1 MAQKI
6 KSNKKAYLVRAYTA
20 FNLGDDLFLKILF
33 ERYPRRQFLLF
44 TRNEAYLR
52 FVEKY
57 ANVRILYFNKVED
70 FVYRI
75 ACRLFDENSKVPVFL
90 YKYFFQRNCAKRCD
104 GYLSLGGSIFI
115 QNVPRLTR
123 KDYVFESIVSAF
135 ANKPKFVVGA
145 NFGPVKSDSYV
156 SFYTNLFYE
165 FTDVCFRESYSYK
178 LFESL
183 NVVRYA
189 ADVVFQLKMPK
200 VVRVKD
206 SIGFSVINLERRD
219 GLREYA
225 DKYYSLIGSL
235 LHKSMERGKKTFLI
249 SFCASEG
256 DEAAIDKILELLSM
270 EERGEVN
277 LMFYKGDVD
286 NFLLEYLSLE
296 SVFTTR
302 FHAMILSILGGQ
314 NIYPL
319 IYSDKMENVLNDLEY
334 CGTSLRIDKMEEALN
349 EEKML
354 LDMANN
360 RCSLDNVR
368 QKSLEQFKVLDLYLN
383 EETR

>member
-1 MAQKI
+1 MIIWMIFIFIMSNTNGNDSSSQSNFFANIILQFINIDKETLTFLIRKLAHMSEYAILALFTYYALIKI
-6 KSNKKAYLVRAYTA
+6 A
-20 FNLGDDLFLKILF
+20 FNK
-33 ERYPRRQFLLF
+33 
-44 TRNEAYLR
+44 
-52 FVEKY
+52 
-57 ANVRILYFNKVED
+57 RI
-70 FVYRI
+70 I
-75 ACRLFDENSKVPVFL
+75 
-90 YKYFFQRNCAKRCD
+90 FQ
-104 GYLSLGGSIFI
+104 I
-115 QNVPRLTR
+115 
-123 KDYVFESIVSAF
+123 
-135 ANKPKFVVGA
+135 
-145 NFGPVKSDSYV
+145 
-156 SFYTNLFYE
+156 
-165 FTDVCFRESYSYK
+165 
-178 LFESL
+178 
-183 NVVRYA
+183 
-189 ADVVFQLKMPK
+189 
-200 VVRVKD
+200 
-206 SIGFSVINLERRD
+206 
-219 GLREYA
+219 
-225 DKYYSLIGSL
+225 
-235 LHKSMERGKKTFLI
+235 TFLI

-368 QKSLEQFKVLDLYLN
+368 QKSLEQFKVRDLYLN